1 MLESHFCGVVCSAI
15 GRREYG
21 VCIALVLGP
30 ALLLRGGGGLSSVG
44 IAAAAPSLEMMAKGS
59 KGGSASF
66 VVLSGARLAE
76 VPVE

>member
-1 MLESHFCGVVCSAI
+1 MVSFAVRLVGESMAF
-15 GRREYG
+15 
-21 VCIALVLGP
+21 
-30 ALLLRGGGGLSSVG
+30 ALLWSWVLLCCWGGGGGLASVG

-76 VPVE
+76 VLVE